1 MQFSKVHI
9 YSALLYFLSFK
20 FVSYGLCKHGSYSAL
35 LYAVLQSPHLFC
47 FTINYELSGC
57 SFNANVSLI
66 LAQLI
71 IHFCNQVSS
80 YRASVSSFREQA
92 SHRKNVP
99 FVKVPYKLCQSFQ
112 SGMIPTSPVEVS
124 WSFNISMLFCNALEH
139 LHQISH
145 ITSPISCFK
154 IVP

>member
-9 YSALLYFLSFK
+9 YSALLYFVSFR
-20 FVSYGLCKHGSYSAL
+20 FVSYELCKHGSYSTL

-47 FTINYELSGC
+47 FTTNYELSSC
-57 SFNANVSLI
+57 SFIANMSHI

-71 IHFCNQVSS
+71 IHFCDQVSS
-80 YRASVSSFREQA
+80 YRSSVSSFREQA

-145 ITSPISCFK
+145 NASPISCFK
-154 IVP
+154 RVP